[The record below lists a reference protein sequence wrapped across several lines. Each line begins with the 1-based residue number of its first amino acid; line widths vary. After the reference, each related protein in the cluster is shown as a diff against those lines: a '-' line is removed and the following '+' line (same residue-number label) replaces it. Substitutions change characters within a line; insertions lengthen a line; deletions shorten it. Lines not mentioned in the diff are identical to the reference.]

1 MRHRNV
7 LQLFLSTCTAFGFS
21 GYLLAQLPVYN
32 SDFKLMPG
40 VQTKGELGQALHIM
54 GIVDRSYTIQG
65 TSVIEYYEMNTARF
79 LGFAGDTTLFDLNKL
94 PYLSRTPMMRRLVK
108 QFGPTTAHDI
118 RQGKFV
124 PGILQ
129 KDILTIHSWP
139 NKRKRQDRKTIWMYD
154 HVVLEFEGR
163 ELIQFMKVGS

>member
-1 MRHRNV
+1 
-7 LQLFLSTCTAFGFS
+7 
-21 GYLLAQLPVYN
+21 
-32 SDFKLMPG
+32 
-40 VQTKGELGQALHIM
+40 
-54 GIVDRSYTIQG
+54 
-65 TSVIEYYEMNTARF
+65 MNTARF

-108 QFGPTTAHDI
+108 QFGPITAHDI

-124 PGILQ
+124 PGMLQ